1 MHTTT
6 IPLES
11 EVHDGT
17 KCIGIYCLCNCSNR
31 GISRTAKD
39 FFTAQKLAE
48 ENGKPKVRWIHI
60 TFWLFW
66 VIAFLTCLSLLVLV
80 VWVGISMYTEGDI
93 KGAVTM
99 LLTALLIALSNY
111 LLFLYPFKKQRKNA
125 QNIKNAFHFRV
136 NYDSKNSP
144 VKNQSFIWS
153 FTGFYYTAF
162 SIVTCANKLQ
172 KVTLATI
179 HKGRDILADLFS

>member
-1 MHTTT
+1 MGQSV
-6 IPLES
+6 LEFIVCAIAATGVS
-11 EVHDGT
+11 LGLL
-17 KCIGIYCLCNCSNR
+17 KI
-31 GISRTAKD
+31 

-66 VIAFLTCLSLLVLV
+66 VIAFLICLSLLVLV

-111 LLFLYPFKKQRKNA
+111 LLFLYPFKK
-125 QNIKNAFHFRV
+125 
-136 NYDSKNSP
+136 
-144 VKNQSFIWS
+144 
-153 FTGFYYTAF
+153 
-162 SIVTCANKLQ
+162 
-172 KVTLATI
+172 
-179 HKGRDILADLFS
+179 